1 MGPDKRGALTE
12 QFEKASRIAAAEP
25 IAVVGIGCRFPG
37 DASGPDAYWDLLAG
51 GRDAITE
58 IPPDRWDAD
67 EYYDPDPLAP
77 GRMSS
82 KWGGFISDVAGFD
95 ADFFGISPR
104 EAEAM
109 DPQQRLMLEVAW
121 EALEHAGMSPERLSG
136 IRSAVM
142 MGVYYTEYQGISASN
157 PDAIDGYSATGNAH
171 AVAVGRIAYLL
182 GLRGPAI
189 AMDSACSSS
198 LVTIHLACQSLRMR
212 ESDLALAGGV
222 SLILRPETQIA
233 MAKWGMLSPRGRC
246 HTFDAGADGFVRGE
260 GAGIVVLKRLT
271 DAIRD
276 GDRVVAVVRGSAVNQ
291 DGRSNGLTAPNTIA
305 QSDAIT
311 RALRSADVAAGSVN
325 LIETHGTGTGLGD
338 PIEFEALAEVYG
350 RGADR
355 CALGAVKTNIGHLE
369 AAAGIAGFIKAALS
383 VQRGQIPPNLHFSKW
398 NPAIDPSPTRLF
410 VPTEMTP
417 WPAAEGPRRAAV
429 SSFGLGGTNAHVV
442 LEQGPDPVAA
452 PAPADPVITLV
463 VSGKTEQRVAAWAAT
478 LADWMA
484 GPGAEVPL
492 ADIASTLNHH
502 RSRYAKVAT
511 VCARDTEQAVAG
523 LRAVAGG
530 YPASGVVGT
539 HTARSGQAGKGT
551 VFLYSGQGSQWAG
564 MGRQLLTDEP
574 AFAAAVDELEPDFV
588 AQVGFSLRG
597 VLESAEPVVG
607 IDRIQ
612 PVLVGMQ
619 LALTALWRSHGVE
632 PDAVIGHSMGE
643 VAAAVVAG
651 ALSPADGLKVI
662 ATRSKL
668 MARLSGQGA
677 MALLELDAEATEKL
691 IAAHPDITV
700 AVYAAPQQTVIA
712 GPPDQVDAVVAVVA
726 VVDAQ
731 GKLARRVE
739 VDVASHHPT
748 VDPILGEL
756 RTALADV
763 APSAPKIP
771 LISTVGQTGSD
782 TPAFDADY
790 WVHNLRNPVR
800 FSQAVTAAAAGHAT
814 FIEVSP
820 HPLLSHAINGN
831 LESARPAGDR
841 VVTGTLLRD
850 QPEALSFHTS
860 LATVAPPSAD
870 APQPDGGIGRVDLPL
885 RPWQHVRYWA
895 GASAANRHSSDAHP
909 LLGIHVELPAGHG
922 HVWQA
927 DVGTDIVGWMAHH
940 KVHGQ
945 VVMPATGFAEMAM
958 AAAGEALDLPPSA
971 VAVDRVEVEQM
982 LRVDDRTEV
991 TTRLLHDADGSDEL
1005 RVEIHS
1011 RAPGGAWSRHAVAR
1025 VAATQPTTAG
1035 PRAAATPS
1043 AGGTTLS
1050 PADLYTAL
1058 RRTGLQHGPAFA
1070 ALTRIVRKPG
1080 GASEAEIV
1088 LPDEA
1093 TAHRGYRIH
1102 PVMLDAALQC
1112 LAAALPDESLSG
1124 SGAGSEE
1131 ATYLPVS
1138 VETIRVFGDVGRR
1151 ARGYAE
1157 LVSHDD
1163 GGILGRVTLT
1173 DETGTTTAELGGIYL
1188 QRVQRRTVPLPL
1200 TQKIFDTEWID
1211 VPASAQPSATTD
1223 GSWLV
1228 LTDGPESETLAADF
1242 AARFA
1247 SESRRVITADLRSEP
1262 AVREAFSRTADDP
1275 DRPPVGVVVLPARE
1289 AFDGSETSDAP
1300 GRGRDLAW
1308 SVVSTV
1314 RTIVGGWHGTAP
1326 RLWLASR
1333 NGLTVGDGEPGGSAR
1348 LDGGEAKLGAPHEPG
1363 GSARLDGGEAKL
1375 GQPLEHGDPSICALK
1390 GLVRVLAYE
1399 HPDLHTGVVDLD
1411 AGNADADPVAAL
1423 ITELGLAGSDDVVAW
1438 RGEHRYA
1445 ERLKRAT
1452 LTATGTPSV
1461 RRDGAYVLTG
1471 GLGGIGLVV
1480 ARWLI
1485 DNGAARIVLNS
1496 RSQPSEAQRAVLD
1509 ELGERA
1515 QVAVVSGDLAAPGV
1529 AESLVA
1535 SAEETGLALR
1545 GVIHGAAVIDDQI
1558 VVGIDRETLEKVW
1571 APKATAALRL
1581 HVATTGKDLDWWVG
1595 FSSTSSLL
1603 GAPGQASYAAAS
1615 AWLDG
1620 LVAWRRAAGLP
1631 AITIN
1636 WGQWSGVGVAQDL
1649 KFSALDPIDPV
1660 EGMEALE
1667 AILGGDLARIGV
1679 ARLRLDR
1686 VAAAFPELQQ
1696 LGYFATLAEELDLDS
1711 EDDDWPG
1718 PEGLRK
1724 LDAAEAARVVIARL
1738 GGRIMAIMGY
1748 PKDSAIDPARPLT
1761 ELGMDSLMAVRIRN
1775 TVRGDFGV
1783 EPPVALLLQG
1793 ASLTDLAADLSRQL
1807 GLAAPEGADGANDG
1821 GDVRSRAQQRAAA
1834 RQRAAS
1840 RRKVG
1845 DRT

>member
-1 MGPDKRGALTE
+1 MTTIFNRMSAMGADKRGALTE

-37 DASGPDAYWDLLAG
+37 DASGPEAYWDLLAN

-198 LVTIHLACQSLRMR
+198 LVTIHMACQSLRMR

-369 AAAGIAGFIKAALS
+369 AAAGIAGFIKAALA

-442 LEQGPDPVAA
+442 IEQGPDPVPA
-452 PAPADPVITLV
+452 PAPADPVTTLV
-463 VSGKTEQRVAAWAAT
+463 ISGKTEQRVAAWAAT
-478 LADWMA
+478 LADWMS

-492 ADIASTLNHH
+492 ADIANTVNYH
-502 RSRYAKVAT
+502 RSRYAKFAT
-511 VCARDTEQAVAG
+511 VCALDTEQAVAG

-530 YPASGVVGT
+530 YPAPGVVGT
-539 HTARSGQAGKGT
+539 HTAPSGQGGKGT

-597 VLESAEPVVG
+597 VLESGEPVVG

-677 MALLELDAEATEKL
+677 MALLELDAEAAEKL
-691 IAAHPDITV
+691 VAAHPDITV

-712 GPPDQVDAVVAVVA
+712 GPPDQVDAVVAI
-726 VVDAQ
+726 VDAQ

-756 RTALADV
+756 RTALADL

-782 TPAFDADY
+782 TPAFDAEY

-800 FSQAVTAAAAGHAT
+800 FGQAVTEAAAGHAS

-820 HPLLSHAINGN
+820 HPLLSHAINGT
-831 LESARPAGDR
+831 LESARPAGDH

-870 APQPDGGIGRVDLPL
+870 APQPDGGVGRVDLPP

-895 GASAANRHSSDAHP
+895 GANAASRHSADAHP
-909 LLGIHVELPAGHG
+909 LLGVHVELPAGHG

-927 DVGTDIVGWMAHH
+927 DVGTDIVAWMAHH

-945 VVMPATGFAEMAM
+945 VVMPATGFAEMAL
-958 AAAGEALDLPPSA
+958 AAGGEALDLPPSA
-971 VAVDRVEVEQM
+971 VAVNRVEVEQM
-982 LRVDDRTEV
+982 LRVDERTEV
-991 TTRLLHDADGSDEL
+991 TTRLLHDVEGSDEL

-1025 VAATQPTTAG
+1025 VAAAEPATA
-1035 PRAAATPS
+1035 PSRPATPS
-1043 AGGTTLS
+1043 TGGTTLS

-1112 LAAALPDESLSG
+1112 LAAALPDESLN
-1124 SGAGSEE
+1124 GAGAGAEE
-1131 ATYLPVS
+1131 ATYLPVA
-1138 VETIRVFGDVGRR
+1138 VETIRVFGEVGRR

-1173 DETGTTTAELGGIYL
+1173 DDTGTITAELGGIYL

-1200 TQKIFDTEWID
+1200 TQKIFDTEWVD
-1211 VPASAQPSATTD
+1211 VPVPAQPPAAAD

-1228 LTDGPESETLAADF
+1228 LTDGSESETLAADF
-1242 AARFA
+1242 AQRFA

-1275 DRPPVGVVVLPARE
+1275 DRPPVGVLVLAARGD
-1289 AFDGSETSDAP
+1289 FDGSESSDAP
-1300 GRGRDLAW
+1300 ARGRDLVW

-1326 RLWLASR
+1326 RLWLAGC
-1333 NGLTVGDGEPGGSAR
+1333 NGLSVGD
-1348 LDGGEAKLGAPHEPG
+1348 
-1363 GSARLDGGEAKL
+1363 
-1375 GQPLEHGDPSICALK
+1375 EHGDPSICALK

-1399 HPDLHTGVVDLD
+1399 HPDLHTAVVDLD

-1423 ITELGLAGSDDVVAW
+1423 ITELGLAGADDVVAW
-1438 RGEHRYA
+1438 RGERRYA

-1452 LTATGTPSV
+1452 LTATGAPSV
-1461 RRDGAYVLTG
+1461 RRDGAYILTG

-1496 RSQPSEAQRAVLD
+1496 RSQPSEEQRAVLA
-1509 ELGERA
+1509 ELEERA
-1515 QVAVVSGDLAAPGV
+1515 QIAVVSGDLATDGV

-1535 SAEETGLALR
+1535 AAEQTGLTLR

-1558 VVGIDRETLEKVW
+1558 VVGIDKDTLGRVW
-1571 APKATAALRL
+1571 APKAAAALRL
-1581 HVATTGKDLDWWVG
+1581 HVATVGKELDWWVG

-1667 AILGGDLARIGV
+1667 AILGGDLSRIGV

-1718 PEGLRK
+1718 PEGLRT
-1724 LDAAEAARVVIARL
+1724 LDAAEAAKVVTARL

-1793 ASLTDLAADLSRQL
+1793 ASLTDLAADLTRQL
-1807 GLAAPEGADGANDG
+1807 GLAAPEAADGANDVG
-1821 GDVRSRAQQRAAA
+1821 GVRSRAQQRAAA

>member
-1 MGPDKRGALTE
+1 MTGISKTTIFNRVSAMGADKRGALTE
-12 QFEKASRIAAAEP
+12 QFDKASRIAAAEP

-37 DASGPDAYWDLLAG
+37 DSAGPDAYWDLLAG

-58 IPPDRWDAD
+58 IPSDRWDAD

-82 KWGGFISDVAGFD
+82 KWGGFIPDAAGFD

-121 EALEHAGMSPERLSG
+121 EALEHAGMSPQNLSG
-136 IRSAVM
+136 VRAAVM

-157 PDAIDGYSATGNAH
+157 PDTIDGYSATGNAH

-198 LVTIHLACQSLRMR
+198 LVTIHLACQSLRLR

-305 QSDAIT
+305 QIDAIN
-311 RALRSADVAAGSVN
+311 RALRSADVAANSVN
-325 LIETHGTGTGLGD
+325 LIETHGTGTSLGD
-338 PIEFEALAEVYG
+338 PIEFEALADVYG

-383 VQRGQIPPNLHFSKW
+383 VQHGQIPPNLHFSKW

-442 LEQGPDPVAA
+442 LEQGPDPVTA
-452 PAPADPVITLV
+452 PAPADPVATLV

-478 LADWMA
+478 LADWLV
-484 GPGAEVPL
+484 GPGADVPL
-492 ADIASTLNHH
+492 SDVANTLNYH
-502 RSRYAKVAT
+502 RSRYPKFAT

-530 YPASGVVGT
+530 YPAPGVIGT
-539 HTARSGQAGKGT
+539 HAAQGRQGGKGT

-564 MGRQLLTDEP
+564 MGRQLLVDEP
-574 AFAAAVDELEPDFV
+574 AFAAAVDQLEPDFV
-588 AQVGFSLRG
+588 AQVGFSLRQ
-597 VLESAEPVVG
+597 VLESGEPVVG

-662 ATRSKL
+662 ATRSRL

-677 MALLELDAEATEKL
+677 MALLELGAEAAEKL
-691 IAAHPDITV
+691 VAEYGDLTV

-712 GPPDQVDAVVAVVA
+712 GPPDQVDAVVAVV
-726 VVDAQ
+726 DSQ

-739 VDVASHHPT
+739 VDVASHHRT
-748 VDPILGEL
+748 VDPILAEL
-756 RTALADV
+756 RAALADLK
-763 APSAPKIP
+763 PSTPTIP
-771 LISTVGQTGSD
+771 LISTVGQAGTDLPGSSGGPSFASPPSSLAEP
-782 TPAFDADY
+782 PAFDADY

-831 LESARPAGDR
+831 LESARPSGDTA
-841 VVTGTLLRD
+841 VTGTLLRE
-850 QPEALSFHTS
+850 QPEALSFHTN
-860 LATVAPPSAD
+860 LAVVAPPSAD
-870 APQPDGGIGRVDLPL
+870 APQPDGGIGRADLPPRL
-885 RPWQHVRYWA
+885 WQHVRYWA
-895 GASAANRHSSDAHP
+895 APAAANRHAADAHP
-909 LLGIHVELPAGHG
+909 LLGVHVELPSGQG
-922 HVWQA
+922 HVWQS
-927 DVGTDIVGWMAHH
+927 DVGTDVVAWMAHH

-945 VVMPATGFAEMAM
+945 VVMPATGFAEMAL
-958 AAAGEALDLPPSA
+958 AAAGEALGLPPTE

-982 LRVDDRTEV
+982 LRVDNRTEV
-991 TTRLLHDADGSDEL
+991 TTRLLPDSDGSDEL
-1005 RVEIHS
+1005 RVEIYS
-1011 RAPGGAWSRHAVAR
+1011 RAAGGAWSRHAVAR
-1025 VAATQPTTAG
+1025 VAAAP
-1035 PRAAATPS
+1035 PATPAQRPGS
-1043 AGGTTLS
+1043 TGSGTTLS
-1050 PADLYTAL
+1050 PTDLYTAL

-1080 GASEAEIV
+1080 GVSEAEIV

-1112 LAAALPDESLSG
+1112 LAAALPDESLTG
-1124 SGAGSEE
+1124 SGAGLEE
-1131 ATYLPVS
+1131 ATYLPVA
-1138 VETIRVFGDVGRR
+1138 VETIRIFGEVGRR

-1173 DETGTTTAELGGIYL
+1173 DDTGATTAELSGIYL

-1200 TQKIFDTEWID
+1200 TQKIFDAEWLE
-1211 VPASAQPSATTD
+1211 VPAPAQPPTAAD

-1228 LTDGPESETLAADF
+1228 LTEPGESEALAADF
-1242 AARFA
+1242 AARFG
-1247 SESRRVITADLRSEP
+1247 SENRRVMTADLTSEA
-1262 AVREAFSRTADDP
+1262 AVRQAFAQAADDP
-1275 DRPPVGVVVLPARE
+1275 DRPPVGVLVLAARSS
-1289 AFDGSETSDAP
+1289 FDGFETGDATGQAP
-1300 GRGRDLAW
+1300 ARGRDLAW
-1308 SVVSTV
+1308 AVASTV
-1314 RTIVGGWHGTAP
+1314 RTIVSGWHGTAP
-1326 RLWLASR
+1326 RLWLVGR
-1333 NGLTVGDGEPGGSAR
+1333 NGLTVGDE
-1348 LDGGEAKLGAPHEPG
+1348 PHEY
-1363 GSARLDGGEAKL
+1363 
-1375 GQPLEHGDPSICALK
+1375 GDPSICGLK

-1399 HPDLHTGVVDLD
+1399 HPDLHTGLVDLD
-1411 AGNADADPVAAL
+1411 STAGDPVAAL
-1423 ITELGLAGSDDVVAW
+1423 ITELGLASTDDVVAW
-1438 RGEHRYA
+1438 RGEHRYV

-1452 LTATGTPSV
+1452 LTATGTPAV
-1461 RRDGAYVLTG
+1461 RPDGAYVLTG

-1480 ARWLI
+1480 ASWLI
-1485 DNGAARIVLNS
+1485 DHGAARIVLNS
-1496 RSQPSEAQRAVLD
+1496 RSQPSEEQRGVLAGL
-1509 ELGERA
+1509 EERA
-1515 QVAVVSGDLAAPGV
+1515 QIAVVSGDLAAPGV

-1535 SAEETGLALR
+1535 AAQETGLTLR

-1558 VVGIDRETLEKVW
+1558 VVGIDKDTLDRVW

-1581 HVATTGKDLDWWVG
+1581 HQATLGAAGADLDWWVG

-1636 WGQWSGVGVAQDL
+1636 WGQWSDIGVAREL
-1649 KFSALDPIDPV
+1649 KFSALDPINPA

-1696 LGYFATLAEELDLDS
+1696 LGYFATLADELDLDS

-1718 PEGLRK
+1718 PEGLRQ
-1724 LDAAEAARVVIARL
+1724 LDAAEANRVVTARL
-1738 GGRIMAIMGY
+1738 GTRIMAIMGY

-1793 ASLTDLAADLSRQL
+1793 ASLTDLAADLIRQL
-1807 GLAAPEGADGANDG
+1807 GLAAPESAADGAS
-1821 GDVRSRAQQRAAA
+1821 DVRGRAQQRAAA

>member
-1 MGPDKRGALTE
+1 MTTIFDRMSAMGADKRGALTE
-12 QFEKASRIAAAEP
+12 QFDKASRIASAEP

-37 DASGPDAYWDLLAG
+37 GVSGPDSYWDLLEA

-58 IPPDRWDAD
+58 IPADRWDAD
-67 EYYDPDPLAP
+67 AYYDPDPLAP

-109 DPQQRLMLEVAW
+109 DPQQRVMLEVAW
-121 EALEHAGMSPERLSG
+121 EALEHAGMSPETLAG

-142 MGVYYTEYQGISASN
+142 MGVYYTEYQGISAAN

-182 GLRGPAI
+182 GLRGPAV

-198 LVTIHLACQSLRMR
+198 LVTIHMACQSLRLR

-276 GDRVVAVVRGSAVNQ
+276 GDRVLAVVRGSAVNS

-305 QSDAIT
+305 QVDAIS
-311 RALRSADVAAGSVN
+311 RALRSADVAAKSVN
-325 LIETHGTGTGLGD
+325 LIETHGTGTALGD

-355 CALGAVKTNIGHLE
+355 CALGAVKTNFGHLE

-383 VQRGQIPPNLHFSKW
+383 VQKGKIPPNLHFSKW
-398 NPAIDPSPTRLF
+398 NPAIDPAPTRLF

-442 LEQGPDPVAA
+442 LEQGPE
-452 PAPADPVITLV
+452 PAPASAGPDPIATLV
-463 VSGKTEQRVAAWAAT
+463 ISGKTEQRVADWAAG
-478 LADWMA
+478 LADWLA
-484 GPGAEVPL
+484 GPGADVPL
-492 ADIASTLNHH
+492 ADIAHTLNHR
-502 RSRYAKVAT
+502 RSRYPKFAT
-511 VCARDTEQAVAG
+511 VCAANTEQALTG

-530 YPASGVVGT
+530 YPAPGVVGVRS
-539 HTARSGQAGKGT
+539 TAGSQSGRGT

-564 MGRQLLTDEP
+564 MGRQLLIDAP

-588 AQVGFSLRG
+588 AQVGFSLRQ
-597 VLESAEPVVG
+597 VLESGEPVVG

-612 PVLVGMQ
+612 PVLVGVQ

-651 ALSPADGLKVI
+651 ALTPADGLKVI
-662 ATRSKL
+662 ATRSRL

-677 MALLELDAEATEKL
+677 MALLELDAAAVEAL
-691 IAAHPDITV
+691 IAERPDVTV

-712 GPPDQVDAVVAVVA
+712 GPPDEVDAVVAA
-726 VVDAQ
+726 VDAQ
-731 GKLARRVE
+731 GRLARRVE

-748 VDPILGEL
+748 VDPILDEL
-756 RTALADV
+756 RTALADLK
-763 APSAPKIP
+763 PSAPTIP
-771 LISTVGQTGSD
+771 LISTVGQNETGA
-782 TPAFDADY
+782 TAFDADY

-800 FSQAVTAAAAGHAT
+800 FADAVAAAAAT
-814 FIEVSP
+814 HTNFVEVSP
-820 HPLLSHAINGN
+820 HPLLSHAINGT
-831 LESARPAGDR
+831 LESARPAGDT
-841 VVTGTLLRD
+841 VVAGTLLREQSD
-850 QPEALSFHTS
+850 ALSFHTN
-860 LATVAPPSAD
+860 LAVVAPPAATAD
-870 APQPDGGIGRVDLPL
+870 PDGGVGRADLPP

-895 GASAANRHSSDAHP
+895 APVAASRHAADAHP
-909 LLGIHVELPAGHG
+909 LLGVHVELPAGQG

-927 DVGTDIVGWMAHH
+927 DVGTDIIAWMADH

-945 VVMPATGFAEMAM
+945 VVMPATGYAEMAL
-958 AAAGEALDLPPSA
+958 AAAGQALGLPA
-971 VAVDRVEVEQM
+971 TAIAVDRVEVEQM
-982 LRVDDRTEV
+982 LRVEDRTEV
-991 TTRLLHDADGSDEL
+991 TTRLVHDGEGTDEL

-1011 RAPGGAWSRHAVAR
+1011 RVPGGSWLRHAVAR
-1025 VAATQPTTAG
+1025 VAA
-1035 PRAAATPS
+1035 ATPS
-1043 AGGTTLS
+1043 SPASRPGSGGGTTLS
-1050 PADLYTAL
+1050 PADLYAAL
-1058 RRTGLQHGPAFA
+1058 RRTGLQHGPSFA

-1080 GASEAEIV
+1080 GGSEAEIA

-1112 LAAALPDESLSG
+1112 LAAALPEESLT
-1124 SGAGSEE
+1124 GAGGAEE
-1131 ATYLPVS
+1131 ATYLPVA
-1138 VETIRVFGDVGRR
+1138 VDAIRVFGEVGRR
-1151 ARGYAE
+1151 ARGHAE
-1157 LVSHDD
+1157 VLSHDD
-1163 GGILGRVTLT
+1163 GGILGRVVLT
-1173 DETGTTTAELGGIYL
+1173 DDTGATTAELNGIYL

-1200 TQKIFDTEWID
+1200 TQKIFDTDWIE
-1211 VPASAQPSATTD
+1211 VPAATPPPAAAD

-1228 LTDGPESETLAADF
+1228 LTDGTESEALAADF
-1242 AARFA
+1242 AARFG
-1247 SESRRVITADLRSEP
+1247 SDQRRVIIADLGSEP
-1262 AVREAFSRTADDP
+1262 AVREAFAQTADDP
-1275 DRPPVGVVVLPARE
+1275 DRPPVGVLVVAARSD
-1289 AFDGSETSDAP
+1289 FDGSQTGETDAP
-1300 GRGRDLAW
+1300 IRGRDLAW
-1308 SVVSTV
+1308 SVASTV
-1314 RTIVGGWHGTAP
+1314 RTIVSGWHGTAP
-1326 RLWLASR
+1326 RLWLIGR
-1333 NGLTVGDGEPGGSAR
+1333 NGLTVAAAGHSDA
-1348 LDGGEAKLGAPHEPG
+1348 
-1363 GSARLDGGEAKL
+1363 
-1375 GQPLEHGDPSICALK
+1375 PLESGDPSICALK

-1411 AGNADADPVAAL
+1411 ANADPVTAL
-1423 ITELGLAGSDDVVAW
+1423 ITELGVAGTDDVVAW

-1452 LTATGTPSV
+1452 LTTTDTPTV

-1485 DNGAARIVLNS
+1485 DRGAARIVLNS
-1496 RSQPSEAQRAVLD
+1496 RSQPSDEQRAVLA
-1509 ELGERA
+1509 ELEERA
-1515 QVAVVSGDLAAPGV
+1515 QIAVVHGDLVAPGV

-1535 SAEETGLALR
+1535 AAEQTGLTLR

-1558 VVGIDRETLEKVW
+1558 VVGIDRETLDRVW
-1571 APKATAALRL
+1571 APKAVGALRL
-1581 HVATTGKDLDWWVG
+1581 HQASLAADLDWWVG

-1636 WGQWSGVGVAQDL
+1636 WGQWSGVGVAQEL
-1649 KFSALDPIDPV
+1649 KFSALDPINPD

-1667 AILGGDLARIGV
+1667 AILGGDLSRIGV

-1696 LGYFATLAEELDLDS
+1696 LGYFATLAEELDLDD

-1718 PEGLRK
+1718 PEGLK
-1724 LDAAEAARVVIARL
+1724 QLDAAEAAKAVVARL
-1738 GGRIMAIMGY
+1738 GSRIMAIMGY
-1748 PKDSAIDPARPLT
+1748 PKGSVIDPARPLT

-1775 TVRGDFGV
+1775 TVRGDFGA

-1807 GLAAPEGADGANDG
+1807 GLAAQESTDSSEG
-1821 GDVRSRAQQRAAA
+1821 VRSRAQQRAAA

-1845 DRT
+1845 DRS

>member
-1 MGPDKRGALTE
+1 MTGTSKTSIVNRMSAMGADKRGALTE

-37 DASGPDAYWDLLAG
+37 EASGPDAYWDLLAG

-121 EALEHAGMSPERLSG
+121 EALEHAGVSPEQLSG

-157 PDAIDGYSATGNAH
+157 PNAIDGYSATGNAH

-182 GLRGPAI
+182 GLRGPAV

-198 LVTIHLACQSLRMR
+198 LVTVHMACQSLRMR

-276 GDRVVAVVRGSAVNQ
+276 GDRIVAVVRGSAVNS

-350 RGADR
+350 RGAEK

-369 AAAGIAGFIKAALS
+369 AAAGIAGFIKAALA
-383 VQRGQIPPNLHFSKW
+383 VQRGQIPPNLHFTKW

-442 LEQGPDPVAA
+442 LEQGPDPVPA
-452 PAPADPVITLV
+452 PAPADPVATLV
-463 VSGKTEQRVAAWAAT
+463 VSGKTDQRVAAWAAT
-478 LADWMA
+478 LADWLA

-492 ADIASTLNHH
+492 ADVANTLNHH
-502 RSRYAKVAT
+502 RSRYARFAT
-511 VCARDTEQAVAG
+511 VCARDTEQALAG

-530 YPASGVVGT
+530 YPAPGVVGT
-539 HTARSGQAGKGT
+539 RAAQAGKGT

-564 MGRQLLTDEP
+564 MGRQLLSDEP

-588 AQVGFSLRG
+588 AQVGFSLRD
-597 VLESAEPVVG
+597 VLESGEPVVG

-677 MALLELDAEATEKL
+677 MALLELDADSAEKL
-691 IAAHPDITV
+691 VAEHSDITV

-712 GPPDQVDAVVAVVA
+712 GPPDQVDAVIA

-756 RTALADV
+756 ATALADLK
-763 APSAPKIP
+763 PSAPTIP
-771 LISTVGQTGSD
+771 LISTVGQTENG
-782 TPAFDADY
+782 TGMPVFDADY

-800 FSQAVTAAAAGHAT
+800 FSQAVTAAAAAHAT
-814 FIEVSP
+814 FVEVSP

-831 LESARPAGDR
+831 LAAARPAGDTT
-841 VVTGTLLRD
+841 VTGTLLRE
-850 QPEALSFHTS
+850 QPEALSFHTN
-860 LATVAPPSAD
+860 LATVAPPSAE
-870 APQPDGGIGRVDLPL
+870 APQPDGGIGRADLPP

-895 GASAANRHSSDAHP
+895 GATAANRHSADAHP
-909 LLGIHVELPAGHG
+909 LLGVHVELPSGHG

-927 DVGTDIVGWMAHH
+927 DVGTDVVAWMAHH

-945 VVMPATGFAEMAM
+945 VVMPATGFAEMAL
-958 AAAGEALDLPPSA
+958 AAAGEALSLPASA

-982 LRVDDRTEV
+982 LRVDTRTEV
-991 TTRLLHDADGSDEL
+991 TTRLLTDGEGTDDL
-1005 RVEIHS
+1005 RIEIHS

-1025 VAATQPTTAG
+1025 VG
-1035 PRAAATPS
+1035 AAAPES
-1043 AGGTTLS
+1043 AAAQRPASGGGGTTLS
-1050 PADLYTAL
+1050 PADFYTAL

-1080 GASEAEIV
+1080 GGSEAEIV

-1124 SGAGSEE
+1124 SGPGADE
-1131 ATYLPVS
+1131 ATYLPIA
-1138 VETIRVFGDVGRR
+1138 VETIRVFGEVGRR
-1151 ARGYAE
+1151 ARGHAE

-1173 DETGTTTAELGGIYL
+1173 DDTGTVTAELSGIYL

-1200 TQKIFDTEWID
+1200 SQKIFDTEWID
-1211 VPASAQPSATTD
+1211 AGVPPQAPAAAD

-1228 LTDGPESETLAADF
+1228 LTEGDESRAFAADF
-1242 AARFA
+1242 ADRFA
-1247 SESRRVITADLRSEP
+1247 SDSRRVITADLTSEP
-1262 AVREAFSRTADDP
+1262 AVREAFAQTADDP
-1275 DRPPVGVVVLPARE
+1275 DRPPAGVLVFADNGS
-1289 AFDGSETSDAP
+1289 FDPTAASD
-1300 GRGRDLAW
+1300 RGRELAW
-1308 SVVSTV
+1308 SVAATV
-1314 RTIVGGWHGTAP
+1314 RTIVSGWHGAAP
-1326 RLWLASR
+1326 RLWLVAR
-1333 NGLTVGDGEPGGSAR
+1333 NGLSVNAGEPGS
-1348 LDGGEAKLGAPHEPG
+1348 
-1363 GSARLDGGEAKL
+1363 
-1375 GQPLEHGDPSICALK
+1375 LEHGDPSICALK

-1399 HPDLHTGVVDLD
+1399 HPDLRTGVVDLD
-1411 AGNADADPVAAL
+1411 AGADPAATL
-1423 ITELGLAGSDDVVAW
+1423 IAELGLTGTDDVVAW
-1438 RGEHRYA
+1438 RGQTRYA

-1452 LTATGTPSV
+1452 LGSSGAPAV
-1461 RRDGAYVLTG
+1461 RSDGAYVLTG

-1485 DNGAARIVLNS
+1485 DHGAARIVLNS
-1496 RSQPSEAQRAVLD
+1496 RSQPSDQQRAVLD
-1509 ELGERA
+1509 ELAERA
-1515 QVAVVSGDLAAPGV
+1515 QIAVVSGDLAAPGV

-1535 SAEETGLALR
+1535 AAQETGLSLR
-1545 GVIHGAAVIDDQI
+1545 GVVHGAAVIDDQI
-1558 VVGIDRETLEKVW
+1558 VVGIDHDTLERVW
-1571 APKATAALRL
+1571 APKATGALRL
-1581 HVATTGKDLDWWVG
+1581 HEATLGDSGKELDWWVG

-1636 WGQWSGVGVAQDL
+1636 WGQWSGVGVAQEL
-1649 KFSALDPIDPV
+1649 KFSALDPIDPA

-1667 AILGGDLARIGV
+1667 AILGGDLARVGV

-1696 LGYFATLAEELDLDS
+1696 LGYFATLAAELDLDS

-1718 PEGLRK
+1718 PEGLK
-1724 LDAAEAARVVIARL
+1724 QLEPAAAAKAVVARL
-1738 GGRIMAIMGY
+1738 GSRIMAIMGY
-1748 PKDSAIDPARPLT
+1748 PKGSAIDPGRPLT

-1775 TVRGDFGV
+1775 TVRGDFGA

-1793 ASLTDLAADLSRQL
+1793 ASLTDLAADLTRQL
-1807 GLAAPEGADGANDG
+1807 GLAPQDSAGDGASE
-1821 GDVRSRAQQRAAA
+1821 VRSRAQQRAAA

>member
-1 MGPDKRGALTE
+1 MTADKRGALTE

-37 DASGPDAYWDLLAG
+37 DASGPDAYWDLLAA

-67 EYYDPDPLAP
+67 EYYDSDPLAP

-182 GLRGPAI
+182 GLRGPAV

-198 LVTIHLACQSLRMR
+198 LVTIHMACQSLRMR

-276 GDRVVAVVRGSAVNQ
+276 GDRVVAVVRGSAINQ

-311 RALRSADVAAGSVN
+311 RALRSADVAANSVN

-338 PIEFEALAEVYG
+338 PIEFEALADVYG
-350 RGADR
+350 RGADK

-398 NPAIDPSPTRLF
+398 NPAIDPTPTRLF

-452 PAPADPVITLV
+452 PAPADPVATLV
-463 VSGKTEQRVAAWAAT
+463 ISGKTEQRVADWAAT

-484 GPGAEVPL
+484 GPGAGVPL
-492 ADIASTLNHH
+492 ADVANTLNHH
-502 RSRYAKVAT
+502 RSRYAKFAT
-511 VCARDTEQAVAG
+511 VCARDAEQALAG

-530 YPASGVVGT
+530 YPAPGVVGT
-539 HTARSGQAGKGT
+539 RAALRGKGT

-564 MGRQLLTDEP
+564 MGRQLLADEP

-597 VLESAEPVVG
+597 VLESGEPVVG

-612 PVLVGMQ
+612 PVLVGVQ

-677 MALLELDAEATEKL
+677 MALLELDATAVEAA
-691 IAAHPDITV
+691 IAQHPDITV

-712 GPPDQVDAVVAVVA
+712 GPPDQVDAVVAA
-726 VVDAQ
+726 VDAQ

-748 VDPILGEL
+748 VDPILDEL
-756 RTALADV
+756 RTALTDLK
-763 APSAPKIP
+763 PSAPKIP
-771 LISTVGQTGSD
+771 LISTVGQTGNGTG
-782 TPAFDADY
+782 TPVFDADY

-800 FSQAVTAAAAGHAT
+800 FSQAVTAAAAAHAT

-831 LESARPAGDR
+831 LEPARPSGDH
-841 VVTGTLLRD
+841 VVAGTLLRD
-850 QPEALSFHTS
+850 QPEALSFHTN
-860 LATVAPPSAD
+860 LAAVAPPSAD
-870 APQPDGGIGRVDLPL
+870 APQPDGGVGRAELPP
-885 RPWQHVRYWA
+885 RPWRHVRYWA
-895 GASAANRHSSDAHP
+895 APVAANRHSADAHP
-909 LLGIHVELPAGHG
+909 LLGIHVELPSGHG

-927 DVGTDIVGWMAHH
+927 DVGTDIVAWMAHH

-945 VVMPATGFAEMAM
+945 VVMPATGFAEMAL
-958 AAAGEALDLPPSA
+958 AAAGEGLGLPASA

-991 TTRLLHDADGSDEL
+991 TTRLLHDSDGSDEL

-1011 RAPGGAWSRHAVAR
+1011 RAPGGSWSRHAVAR
-1025 VAATQPTTAG
+1025 VAPAQS
-1035 PRAAATPS
+1035 ATPAQRPAAS
-1043 AGGTTLS
+1043 PATGGGTTLS

-1112 LAAALPDESLSG
+1112 LAAALPEESLSG
-1124 SGAGSEE
+1124 GGSEE
-1131 ATYLPVS
+1131 ATYLPVA
-1138 VETIRVFGDVGRR
+1138 VETIRVFGEVGRR

-1173 DETGTTTAELGGIYL
+1173 DDTGTTTAELSGIYL

-1200 TQKIFDTEWID
+1200 TQKIFDTDWIGVPLPAE
-1211 VPASAQPSATTD
+1211 VPAPAD
-1223 GSWLV
+1223 GSWLL
-1228 LTDGPESETLAADF
+1228 LTDGAESEALAADF

-1247 SESRRVITADLRSEP
+1247 SENRRVITADLTSEP
-1262 AVREAFSRTADDP
+1262 AVREAFAQTADDP
-1275 DRPPVGVVVLPARE
+1275 ERPPVGVVVLPAPGS
-1289 AFDGSETSDAP
+1289 FDGTEAGDAP
-1300 GRGRDLAW
+1300 GGGRDLAW

-1314 RTIVGGWHGTAP
+1314 RTIVAGWHGTAP

-1333 NGLTVGDGEPGGSAR
+1333 NGLTVHPGEPGN
-1348 LDGGEAKLGAPHEPG
+1348 
-1363 GSARLDGGEAKL
+1363 
-1375 GQPLEHGDPSICALK
+1375 PSICALK

-1411 AGNADADPVAAL
+1411 ASADPVAAL
-1423 ITELGLAGSDDVVAW
+1423 ITELGLASTDDVVAW
-1438 RGEHRYA
+1438 RGEQRYA

-1452 LTATGTPSV
+1452 LGATGAPAV

-1480 ARWLI
+1480 AGWLI
-1485 DNGAARIVLNS
+1485 DQGAARIVLNS
-1496 RSQPSEAQRAVLD
+1496 RSQPSEEQRAVLD
-1509 ELGERA
+1509 ALEQRA
-1515 QVAVVSGDLAAPGV
+1515 QIAVVSGDLAVPGV

-1535 SAEETGLALR
+1535 AAEETGLTLR
-1545 GVIHGAAVIDDQI
+1545 GVVHGAAVIDDQI
-1558 VVGIDRETLEKVW
+1558 VVGIDKETLDRVW

-1581 HVATTGKDLDWWVG
+1581 HVATTGRELDWWVG

-1636 WGQWSGVGVAQDL
+1636 WGQWSGVGVAQEL
-1649 KFSALDPIDPV
+1649 KFSALDPINPD

-1667 AILGGDLARIGV
+1667 AILGGDLARVGV

-1718 PEGLRK
+1718 PEGLK
-1724 LDAAEAARVVIARL
+1724 QLDAAEAAKVVVARL
-1738 GGRIMAIMGY
+1738 GSRIMAIMGY
-1748 PKDSAIDPARPLT
+1748 PKGSAIDAARPLT

-1775 TVRGDFGV
+1775 TVRGDFGA

-1793 ASLTDLAADLSRQL
+1793 ASLTDLAADLTRQL
-1807 GLAAPEGADGANDG
+1807 GLAAPDGADGGSDG
-1821 GDVRSRAQQRAAA
+1821 GGVRSRAQQRAAA

>member
-1 MGPDKRGALTE
+1 MTTIFNRMSALPAEKRDELNGK
-12 QFEKASRIAAAEP
+12 FEKAAQTTAAEP
-25 IAVVGIGCRFPG
+25 IAVVGIGCRLPG
-37 DASGPDAYWDLLAG
+37 GAAGPDAYWNMLANG
-51 GRDAITE
+51 TDAIVE
-58 IPPDRWDAD
+58 VPADRWDAE
-67 EYYDPDPLAP
+67 EYYDPDTLAS
-77 GRMSS
+77 GKMSS
-82 KWGGFISDVAGFD
+82 KWGGFLTDDVAGFD

-121 EALEHAGMSPERLSG
+121 EALDHAGMSPEKLAG
-136 IRSAVM
+136 IRAAVM
-142 MGVYYTEYQGISASN
+142 MGIYYTEYQGISGSN
-157 PDAIDGYSATGNAH
+157 PNAIDGYTATGTAH

-198 LVTIHLACQSLRMR
+198 LVTIHMACQSLRMR

-246 HTFDAGADGFVRGE
+246 HSFDAGADGFVRGE
-260 GAGIVVLKRLT
+260 GIGVVVLKRLT
-271 DAIRD
+271 DAMRD
-276 GDRVVAVVRGSAVNQ
+276 GDRVLAVVRGSAVNQ

-305 QSDAIT
+305 QGEVI
-311 RALRSADVAAGSVN
+311 RQALRWANVPPSSVN
-325 LIETHGTGTGLGD
+325 LIEAHGTGTGLGD
-338 PIEFEALAEVYG
+338 PIEFEALADVYG
-350 RGADR
+350 TGPDR

-369 AAAGIAGFIKAALS
+369 AAAGIAGFIKAALA
-383 VQRGQIPPNLHFSKW
+383 VQRAQIPPNLHFSKW
-398 NPAIDPSPTRLF
+398 NPSIDPSPTRLF
-410 VPTEMTP
+410 IPTEMTP

-442 LEQGPDPVAA
+442 LEQGPDLA
-452 PAPADPVITLV
+452 PAPPPADPVSTLV

-478 LADWMA
+478 LADWLA
-484 GPGAEVPL
+484 GPGAAVPL
-492 ADIASTLNHH
+492 ADIANTLNHH
-502 RSRYAKVAT
+502 RGRYAKFAT
-511 VCARDTEQAVAG
+511 VCARDTEQALAG

-530 YPASGVVGT
+530 YPAPGVVGT
-539 HTARSGQAGKGT
+539 RTAQSGQGGKGT

-564 MGRQLLTDEP
+564 MGRQLLIDEP

-597 VLESAEPVVG
+597 VLESGEPVVG

-677 MALLELDAEATEKL
+677 MALLEVDAEAAEKL
-691 IAAHPDITV
+691 VAEHGGITV

-712 GPPDQVDAVVAVVA
+712 GPPDQVDAVVA

-756 RTALADV
+756 ATALAGL

-782 TPAFDADY
+782 TPGFDADY

-814 FIEVSP
+814 FVEVSP

-831 LESARPAGDR
+831 LESARPAGDH

-850 QPEALSFHTS
+850 QPEALSFHTN
-860 LATVAPPSAD
+860 LAAVAPPPAD
-870 APQPDGGIGRVDLPL
+870 APQPDGGIGRADLPP

-895 GASAANRHSSDAHP
+895 GATAANRHLADAHP
-909 LLGIHVELPAGHG
+909 LLGVHVELPAGHG

-927 DVGTDIVGWMAHH
+927 DVGTDIVAWMAHH

-945 VVMPATGFAEMAM
+945 VVMPATGFAEIAL
-958 AAAGEALDLPPSA
+958 AAAGEALGLPPSA

-1005 RVEIHS
+1005 RVEVHS

-1025 VAATQPTTAG
+1025 
-1035 PRAAATPS
+1035 AAAAQS
-1043 AGGTTLS
+1043 AAPAQRPASATGGTTLS

-1093 TAHRGYRIH
+1093 TAHRDYRVH

-1124 SGAGSEE
+1124 AEE
-1131 ATYLPVS
+1131 ATYLPVA
-1138 VETIRVFGDVGRR
+1138 VETIRVFGEVGRR

-1157 LVSHDD
+1157 VVSHDD
-1163 GGILGRVTLT
+1163 GGILGRVILT
-1173 DETGTTTAELGGIYL
+1173 DETGATTAELSGIYL

-1200 TQKIFDTEWID
+1200 TQKIFDTDWTD
-1211 VPASAQPSATTD
+1211 LPVPAQPPAAAD

-1228 LTDGPESETLAADF
+1228 LTDGPESEALAADF
-1242 AARFA
+1242 AARF
-1247 SESRRVITADLRSEP
+1247 SCQSRRVITADLRSEHS
-1262 AVREAFSRTADDP
+1262 VREAFSRTADDP
-1275 DRPPVGVVVLPARE
+1275 DRPPVGVIVVPSATPFDETPA
-1289 AFDGSETSDAP
+1289 DAAV
-1300 GRGRDLAW
+1300 RGRDLAW
-1308 SVVSTV
+1308 SVASTV

-1326 RLWLASR
+1326 RLWLVGR
-1333 NGLTVGDGEPGGSAR
+1333 NGLTVGAEES
-1348 LDGGEAKLGAPHEPG
+1348 
-1363 GSARLDGGEAKL
+1363 
-1375 GQPLEHGDPSICALK
+1375 GDPSISALK

-1411 AGNADADPVAAL
+1411 ASADPVAAL
-1423 ITELGLAGSDDVVAW
+1423 ITELGLAGTDDVVAW
-1438 RGEHRYA
+1438 RGENRYA

-1452 LTATGTPSV
+1452 LTATGVPAV

-1485 DNGAARIVLNS
+1485 EHGAARIVLNS
-1496 RSQPSEAQRAVLD
+1496 RSQPSAEQRAVLD
-1509 ELGERA
+1509 ELAERA
-1515 QVAVVSGDLAAPGV
+1515 QIAVVSGDLAAPGT

-1535 SAEETGLALR
+1535 SAEETGLTLR

-1558 VVGIDRETLEKVW
+1558 VVGIDKETLDRVW
-1571 APKATAALRL
+1571 APKAAGALRL

-1636 WGQWSGVGVAQDL
+1636 WGQWSGVGVAQEL

-1667 AILGGDLARIGV
+1667 AILGGDLGQIGV

-1696 LGYFATLAEELDLDS
+1696 LGYFSTLAGELDLDS

-1718 PEGLRK
+1718 PEGLRQ
-1724 LDAAEAARVVIARL
+1724 LDPAEAAKAVVARL
-1738 GGRIMAIMGY
+1738 GARIMAIMGY

-1775 TVRGDFGV
+1775 TVRGDFGA

-1793 ASLTDLAADLSRQL
+1793 ASLTDLAADLTRQL
-1807 GLAAPEGADGANDG
+1807 GLAAQENGDGA
-1821 GDVRSRAQQRAAA
+1821 GDVGGIRSRAQQRAAA

>member
-1 MGPDKRGALTE
+1 MGADKRGALTE
-12 QFEKASRIAAAEP
+12 QFDKASRIAAAEP

-37 DASGPDAYWDLLAG
+37 GASGPDAYWNLLEN

-58 IPPDRWDAD
+58 IPADRWDVD

-121 EALEHAGMSPERLSG
+121 EALEHAGMSPETLSG

-142 MGVYYTEYQGISASN
+142 MGVYYTEYQGISAAN

-182 GLRGPAI
+182 GLRGPAV

-198 LVTIHLACQSLRMR
+198 LVTIHMACQSLRLR

-276 GDRVVAVVRGSAVNQ
+276 GDRVLAVVRGSAINQ
-291 DGRSNGLTAPNTIA
+291 DGKSNGLTAPNTIA
-305 QSDAIT
+305 QIDAIT
-311 RALRSADVAAGSVN
+311 RALRSADVAANSVN
-325 LIETHGTGTGLGD
+325 LIETHGTGTALGD
-338 PIEFEALAEVYG
+338 PIEFEALADVYG
-350 RGADR
+350 RGADK

-383 VQRGQIPPNLHFSKW
+383 VQRGKIPPNLHFSKW
-398 NPAIDPSPTRLF
+398 NPAIDPSSTRLF

-442 LEQGPDPVAA
+442 LEQGPEPATGS
-452 PAPADPVITLV
+452 APADPIATLV
-463 VSGKTEQRVAAWAAT
+463 VSGKNEQRVADWAAT
-478 LADWMA
+478 LADWIE
-484 GPGAEVPL
+484 GPGAGVPL
-492 ADIASTLNHH
+492 ADIARTLNHH
-502 RSRYAKVAT
+502 RSRYAKFAT
-511 VCARDTEQAVAG
+511 VSARDTEQALAG

-530 YPASGVVGT
+530 YPVPGVVGT
-539 HTARSGQAGKGT
+539 RTAVRGKGT

-564 MGRQLLTDEP
+564 MGRQLLLDEP

-588 AQVGFSLRG
+588 AQVGFSLRQ
-597 VLESAEPVVG
+597 VLESGEPVVG

-643 VAAAVVAG
+643 VAASVVAG
-651 ALSPADGLKVI
+651 ALTPADGLKVI

-677 MALLELDAEATEKL
+677 MALLELDADAAEKL
-691 IAAHPDITV
+691 VAQHPDITV

-712 GPPDQVDAVVAVVA
+712 GPPDQVDAVVAI
-726 VVDAQ
+726 VDAQ

-748 VDPILGEL
+748 VDPILGDL
-756 RTALADV
+756 RTALADL

-771 LISTVGQTGSD
+771 LISTVGHEASGA
-782 TPAFDADY
+782 PELNADY

-800 FSQAVTAAAAGHAT
+800 FSQAVTAAAAAHAI
-814 FIEVSP
+814 FVEVSP

-831 LESARPAGDR
+831 LETARPSGDS
-841 VVTGTLLRD
+841 VVSGTLLRD
-850 QPEALSFHTS
+850 QPEALSFHTN

-870 APQPDGGIGRVDLPL
+870 APQPDGGVGRADLPP
-885 RPWQHVRYWA
+885 RPWQHTRYWA
-895 GASAANRHSSDAHP
+895 APAAAARHSADAHP
-909 LLGIHVELPAGHG
+909 LLGVHVELPSGTG
-922 HVWQA
+922 HVWKA
-927 DVGTDIVGWMAHH
+927 DVGTDLVSWMAHH

-945 VVMPATGFAEMAM
+945 VVMPATGFAEIAL
-958 AAAGEALDLPPSA
+958 AAAGEALGLPASA

-982 LRVDDRTEV
+982 LRVDERTEV
-991 TTRLLHDADGSDEL
+991 TTHLLHNADGSEEL
-1005 RVEIHS
+1005 RIEIHS
-1011 RAPGGAWSRHAVAR
+1011 RPAGGSWSRHAVAR
-1025 VAATQPTTAG
+1025 ATTSQPATEP
-1035 PRAAATPS
+1035 PRPAPTS
-1043 AGGTTLS
+1043 GGTALS

-1112 LAAALPDESLSG
+1112 LAAALPDESLMG
-1124 SGAGSEE
+1124 PAGMDE
-1131 ATYLPVS
+1131 ATYLPVA
-1138 VETIRVFGDVGRR
+1138 VENIRIFGDVGRR
-1151 ARGYAE
+1151 ARAHAE
-1157 LVSHDD
+1157 LTSHDD

-1173 DETGTTTAELGGIYL
+1173 DETGAVTAELSGIYL

-1200 TQKIFDTEWID
+1200 SQKIFDTEWIGAD
-1211 VPASAQPSATTD
+1211 APAQPPAAAD

-1228 LTDGPESETLAADF
+1228 LAEDSETQTLAADF
-1242 AARFA
+1242 AARFG
-1247 SESRRVITADLRSEP
+1247 SDSRRVITADLSSEA
-1262 AVREAFSRTADDP
+1262 AVREAFAQAAGDP
-1275 DRPPVGVVVLPARE
+1275 NRPPVGVVVLAATG
-1289 AFDGSETSDAP
+1289 AFDGTETRDATGDAP
-1300 GRGRDLAW
+1300 SRGRELAW

-1314 RTIVGGWHGTAP
+1314 RTLVGGWHGTAP
-1326 RLWLASR
+1326 RLWLVGR
-1333 NGLTVGDGEPGGSAR
+1333 NGLTVGAAEQA
-1348 LDGGEAKLGAPHEPG
+1348 EA
-1363 GSARLDGGEAKL
+1363 
-1375 GQPLEHGDPSICALK
+1375 GDPSICALK

-1399 HPDLHTGVVDLD
+1399 HPDLRTGVVDLD
-1411 AGNADADPVAAL
+1411 AGADPVTAL
-1423 ITELGLAGSDDVVAW
+1423 ITELGLASSDDVVAW
-1438 RGEHRYA
+1438 RGEKRYA

-1452 LTATGTPSV
+1452 LSPTGAPAV
-1461 RRDGAYVLTG
+1461 RPDGAYVLTG

-1485 DNGAARIVLNS
+1485 DHGAARIVLNS
-1496 RSQPSEAQRAVLD
+1496 RSQPSDEQRAVLS
-1509 ELGERA
+1509 ELEQRA
-1515 QVAVVSGDLAAPGV
+1515 QIAVVSGDLAAPGV

-1535 SAEETGLALR
+1535 AAEQTGYALR

-1558 VVGIDRETLEKVW
+1558 VVGIDKDTLSRVW
-1571 APKATAALRL
+1571 APKAAAALRL
-1581 HVATTGKDLDWWVG
+1581 HVATLGKDLDWWVG

-1603 GAPGQASYAAAS
+1603 GAPGQAAYAAAS

-1620 LVAWRRAAGLP
+1620 LVAWRRSAGLP

-1636 WGQWSGVGVAQDL
+1636 WGQWSGVGVAQEL
-1649 KFSALDPIDPV
+1649 KFSALDPINPD

-1667 AILGGDLARIGV
+1667 AILGGDLSRVGV

-1696 LGYFATLAEELDLDS
+1696 LGYFATLAEELDLDDQ
-1711 EDDDWPG
+1711 DDDWPG
-1718 PEGLRK
+1718 PEGLK
-1724 LDAAEAARVVIARL
+1724 QLSAAEASAAVVARL
-1738 GGRIMAIMGY
+1738 GSRIMAIMGY
-1748 PKDSAIDPARPLT
+1748 PKGSVIDPARPLT

-1775 TVRGDFGV
+1775 TVRGDFGA

-1793 ASLTDLAADLSRQL
+1793 ASLTDLAADLARQL
-1807 GLAAPEGADGANDG
+1807 GLAEPEGADGASEAG
-1821 GDVRSRAQQRAAA
+1821 GVRGRAQQRAVA
-1834 RQRAAS
+1834 RQRAAA

-1845 DRT
+1845 DRS

>member
-1 MGPDKRGALTE
+1 MTGTSKTSIFNRMSAMSADKRGALTE
-12 QFEKASRIAAAEP
+12 QFDKASRIAAAEP
-25 IAVVGIGCRFPG
+25 IAVVGMGCRFPG
-37 DASGPDAYWDLLAG
+37 GASGPDAYWDLLAN

-82 KWGGFISDVAGFD
+82 KWGGFTDDVAGFD

-121 EALEHAGMSPERLSG
+121 EALEHAGLSPERLSG

-142 MGVYYTEYQGISASN
+142 MGVYYTEYQGISAAN

-182 GLRGPAI
+182 GLRGPAV

-198 LVTIHLACQSLRMR
+198 LVTIHMACQSLRLR

-260 GAGIVVLKRLT
+260 GAGIVVLKRLA

-276 GDRVVAVVRGSAVNQ
+276 GDRVMAVVRGSAVNQ
-291 DGRSNGLTAPNTIA
+291 DGKSNGLTAPNTIA
-305 QSDAIT
+305 QIDAIT
-311 RALRSADVAAGSVN
+311 RALRSADVTANSVN
-325 LIETHGTGTGLGD
+325 LIETHGTGTALGD

-350 RGADR
+350 RGADK

-369 AAAGIAGFIKAALS
+369 AAAGIAGFIKAALA
-383 VQRGQIPPNLHFSKW
+383 VQKGHIPPNLHFSKW

-442 LEQGPDPVAA
+442 VEQGPDPVSA
-452 PAPADPVITLV
+452 PTPADPVATLV
-463 VSGKTEQRVAAWAAT
+463 VSGKTEQRVADWATT

-484 GPGAEVPL
+484 GPGAGVPL
-492 ADIASTLNHH
+492 ADVARTLNHH
-502 RSRYAKVAT
+502 RSRYPRFAT
-511 VCARDTEQAVAG
+511 VCARDTEQALAG

-530 YPASGVVGT
+530 YPAPGVVGT
-539 HTARSGQAGKGT
+539 RAELRGKGT

-564 MGRQLLTDEP
+564 MGRQLLLDEP

-588 AQVGFSLRG
+588 AQVGFSLRQ
-597 VLESAEPVVG
+597 VLESGEPVVG

-662 ATRSKL
+662 ATRSRL

-677 MALLELDAEATEKL
+677 MALLELDAEAAEKL
-691 IAAHPDITV
+691 VAEHPEITV

-712 GPPDQVDAVVAVVA
+712 GPPDQVDAVVAL
-726 VVDAQ
+726 VDAQ

-756 RTALADV
+756 RTALADLK
-763 APSAPKIP
+763 PLAPKIP
-771 LISTVGQTGSD
+771 LISTVGQPGNV
-782 TPAFDADY
+782 PAFDADY

-800 FSQAVTAAAAGHAT
+800 FSQAVTAAAAAHAT
-814 FIEVSP
+814 FVEVSP
-820 HPLLSHAINGN
+820 HPLLSHAINGT
-831 LESARPAGDR
+831 LESARPSGDSA
-841 VVTGTLLRD
+841 VTGTLLRD
-850 QPEALSFHTS
+850 QPEALSFHTN
-860 LATVAPPSAD
+860 LATVAPPPAE
-870 APQPDGGIGRVDLPL
+870 APQPDGGVGRVDLPP

-895 GASAANRHSSDAHP
+895 APVAANRHSADAHP
-909 LLGIHVELPAGHG
+909 LLGIHVELPSGHG

-927 DVGTDIVGWMAHH
+927 DVGTDLIAWMAHH

-945 VVMPATGFAEMAM
+945 VVMPATGFAEMAL
-958 AAAGEALDLPPSA
+958 AAAGEALGLPASA

-1011 RAPGGAWSRHAVAR
+1011 RAPGGSWSRHAVAR
-1025 VAATQPTTAG
+1025 VAPTAPG
-1035 PRAAATPS
+1035 EPAPRPETS
-1043 AGGTTLS
+1043 GGGTTLS
-1050 PADLYTAL
+1050 PADLYAAL

-1124 SGAGSEE
+1124 SAGMEE
-1131 ATYLPVS
+1131 ATYLPVA

-1151 ARGYAE
+1151 ARGHAE

-1163 GGILGRVTLT
+1163 GGIVGRVVLT
-1173 DETGTTTAELGGIYL
+1173 DDTGKTTAELNGIYL

-1211 VPASAQPSATTD
+1211 VPAPAQPSAAPD

-1228 LTDGPESETLAADF
+1228 LAEPGESEALAADF
-1242 AARFA
+1242 AGRFG
-1247 SESRRVITADLRSEP
+1247 SESRRVITADLTSEL
-1262 AVREAFSRTADDP
+1262 AVREAFAQAAGDP
-1275 DRPPVGVVVLPARE
+1275 DRPPVGVLVLAG
-1289 AFDGSETSDAP
+1289 AGSFDGSETGPEADRAP
-1300 GRGRDLAW
+1300 TRGRDLAW
-1308 SVVSTV
+1308 SVASTV
-1314 RTIVGGWHGTAP
+1314 RTIVSGWHGTAP
-1326 RLWLASR
+1326 RLWLVSR
-1333 NGLTVGDGEPGGSAR
+1333 NGLTVGAGET
-1348 LDGGEAKLGAPHEPG
+1348 
-1363 GSARLDGGEAKL
+1363 
-1375 GQPLEHGDPSICALK
+1375 GDPSICALK

-1399 HPDLHTGVVDLD
+1399 HPDLRTGVVDLD
-1411 AGNADADPVAAL
+1411 GSADPVTAL
-1423 ITELGLAGSDDVVAW
+1423 ITELGLASTDDVVAW

-1445 ERLKRAT
+1445 ERLKRAN
-1452 LTATGTPSV
+1452 LTPTGAPAV

-1485 DNGAARIVLNS
+1485 ENGAGRIVLNS
-1496 RSQPSEAQRAVLD
+1496 RSQPSEEQRAVLA
-1509 ELGERA
+1509 ELEEQA
-1515 QVAVVSGDLAAPGV
+1515 QIAVVSGDLAAPGV

-1535 SAEETGLALR
+1535 AAGETGLTLR

-1558 VVGIDRETLEKVW
+1558 VVGIDKETLDRVW
-1571 APKATAALRL
+1571 APKATGALRL
-1581 HVATTGKDLDWWVG
+1581 HQATLGAAGENLDWWVG

-1636 WGQWSGVGVAQDL
+1636 WGQWSGVGVAQEL
-1649 KFSALDPIDPV
+1649 KFSALDPINPA

-1667 AILGGDLARIGV
+1667 AILGGDLSRVGV

-1711 EDDDWPG
+1711 EDDDWAG
-1718 PEGLRK
+1718 PEALRQ
-1724 LDAAEAARVVIARL
+1724 LDAAEAARVVTARL
-1738 GGRIMAIMGY
+1738 GTRIMAIMGY
-1748 PKDSAIDPARPLT
+1748 PKDSAIDAARPLT

-1775 TVRGDFGV
+1775 TVRGDFGA

-1793 ASLTDLAADLSRQL
+1793 ASLTDLASDLIRQL
-1807 GLAAPEGADGANDG
+1807 GLATQEGADGDSDAG
-1821 GDVRSRAQQRAAA
+1821 GVRSRAQQRAAA